1 MPFLVGT
8 LVGGVF
14 EGVKCQKT
22 PKIGGSVTLL
32 SHIFELFYI
41 IPIFFLLDRFKSVSS
56 ACSENLAAFGTYLVP
71 LWTKTARAKNRD
83 FRFDDPTLTACNLT
97 HGPGTILVNNLAPMV
112 RMDLSIDASDD
123 HPPPPDLLPPS
134 RENGGGSFFW
144 AKIFE
149 IFKIGRNARGSLLL
163 FVICSAETKYG
174 PFLRFS
180 CGIKV
185 LFWDR
190 NRDWTSYIVKW
201 WQLRPKI

>member
-1 MPFLVGT
+1 MPKNAK
-8 LVGGVF
+8 
-14 EGVKCQKT
+14 KC
-22 PKIGGSVTLL
+22 GSVTLL

-123 HPPPPDLLPPS
+123 PPS
-134 RENGGGSFFW
+134 ASPFPWKWGGGVSFFW

-185 LFWDR
+185 LFWVYQSISTWSPGRTTFLR
-190 NRDWTSYIVKW
+190 NHIILDVVPGFI
-201 WQLRPKI
+201 